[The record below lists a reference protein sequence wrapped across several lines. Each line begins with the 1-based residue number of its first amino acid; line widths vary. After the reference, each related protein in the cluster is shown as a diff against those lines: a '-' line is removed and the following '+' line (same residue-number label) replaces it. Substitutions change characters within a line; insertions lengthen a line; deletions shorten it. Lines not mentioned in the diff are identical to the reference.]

1 MPVQHTA
8 TQGECISSLADR
20 YGFFPDTI
28 WNDPANAELKRK
40 RKDPNILC
48 PGDVVVIPDK
58 RGKEE
63 TGGTGRKH
71 RFRKKNTPAMLRIRF
86 LDEED
91 RPRGNMRYT
100 LEIDGHF
107 SEGSTDSDGKIE
119 HPIPPGAK
127 KGVLLLENEDIIPL
141 SFGGLDPVE
150 NTSGVQAR
158 LMNLGFDC
166 GGVTGEMDPRTR
178 EALKAFQG
186 KHGLSPSG
194 RVDEDTKAKLLR
206 IHGS

>member
-1 MPVQHTA
+1 MPVHHTV

-28 WNDPANAELKRK
+28 WNDPANSDLKRE
-40 RKDPNILC
+40 RKNPNVLS
-48 PGDVVVIPDK
+48 PGDVVVVPDK
-58 RGKEE
+58 RVKEE
-63 TGGTGRKH
+63 TGGTGQMH

-86 LDEED
+86 LDDED

-100 LEIDGHF
+100 LEIDGDNY
-107 SEGSTDSDGKIE
+107 EGSTDSDGKIE

-127 KGVLLLENEDIIPL
+127 KGMILLGNEDIIPL
-141 SFGGLDPVE
+141 SFGELDPVE
-150 NTSGVQAR
+150 NTSGIQAR

-166 GGVTGEMDPRTR
+166 GGVTGEMDSRTR
-178 EALKAFQG
+178 EALKGFQG
-186 KHGLSPSG
+186 KYGLSPSG
-194 RVDEDTKAKLLR
+194 NVDEDTKTKLLQ